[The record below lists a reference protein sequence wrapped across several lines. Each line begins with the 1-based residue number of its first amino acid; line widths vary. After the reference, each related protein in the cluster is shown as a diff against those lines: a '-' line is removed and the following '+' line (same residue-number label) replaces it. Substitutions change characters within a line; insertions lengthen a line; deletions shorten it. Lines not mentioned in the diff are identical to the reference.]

1 MCGNVTF
8 GKNQSTLID
17 LEINVNIVFFVFLSN
32 FSIICSWKPRS
43 SCVKSSVVVF
53 LQCNVSLQGGE
64 ICEFPNVNL
73 GLRLGGII
81 LMNLDAPTVNFTNND
96 SKVLHDETLNPS
108 LSIVYTY
115 LSTLHISCPVMTPY
129 RLMGTTF
136 YAITDKQRYNVQILR
151 SYSFVLLYVL
161 IQQSR

>member
-1 MCGNVTF
+1 M
-8 GKNQSTLID
+8 
-17 LEINVNIVFFVFLSN
+17 N
-32 FSIICSWKPRS
+32 F
-43 SCVKSSVVVF
+43 
-53 LQCNVSLQGGE
+53 
-64 ICEFPNVNL
+64 
-73 GLRLGGII
+73 
-81 LMNLDAPTVNFTNND
+81 DAPTFSFTNND

-129 RLMGTTF
+129 RLMGTSF
-136 YAITDKQRYNVQILR
+136 HAITDKQRYNVQILR